1 MKKLRLIVP
10 LAMIVAVLLLMIAP
24 AGALAAPDQGAP
36 KASCLQWH
44 YVRHGQ
50 TLAQIARMYGTSTAY
65 LTAINGLSNPN
76 RIYAGTSLCVRANKP
91 GPGPH
96 PAPGPKPKPC
106 SDGFTYVVRHG
117 DTLSSI
123 GWRYGLSSAYLA
135 QVNHLWNPNVI
146 YAGQRLWIPGHGC
159 W

>member
-1 MKKLRLIVP
+1 MKKLRLVVP

-36 KASCLQWH
+36 KAGCLQWH

-50 TLAQIARMYGTSTAY
+50 TLDQIARMYGTSTSY
-65 LTAINGLSNPN
+65 LTAINGLRNPN
-76 RIYAGTSLCVRANKP
+76 RIYAGTSLCVRAGHP
-91 GPGPH
+91 GPVPQ
-96 PAPGPKPKPC
+96 PKPRPKQC
-106 SDGFTYVVRHG
+106 SDGFAYVVRHG

-123 GWRYGLSSAYLA
+123 GWRYGWNAAYLA